1 MVYTSKQA
9 EEAAVLQTANAICAA
24 IRTAPKTSGRDF
36 VESCIVTGNDLEQL
50 ACRMEEL
57 ADSSGAAFLRRDAGN
72 VRVSGAVVLA
82 AVKNVYRGINGLCQY
97 CGHADCAACSEVGGE
112 CIYGPLDLGI
122 ALGSAVSLA
131 ADARV
136 DNRIMFS
143 AGRAAMDL
151 HFLPEGYGCCIAI
164 ALSVSGKSPYFD
176 RKPPEGK

>member
-24 IRTAPKTSGRDF
+24 IRTAPKTKGQDF
-36 VESCIVTGNDLEQL
+36 LETCIVTGDDLERL
-50 ACRMEEL
+50 AVRLEGL
-57 ADSSGAAFLRRDAGN
+57 GAEFGVGFVLRDAAC
-72 VRVSGAVVLA
+72 VRNSAAVVLA
-82 AVKNVYRGINGLCQY
+82 GVQNVRRGLNSLCQY
-97 CGHADCAACSEVGGE
+97 CGHDDCAACSAAGGE
-112 CIYGPLDLGI
+112 CIYGPMDLGI

-176 RKPPEGK
+176 RKSTR